1 MTPHFDCQPHSQKNR
16 YLSPNPS
23 WNETNPNSHMG
34 VPDMLKRDRFELLS
48 AYLDG
53 EASASE
59 SKQVEEWLDN
69 DPTAQCLYQRL
80 LKLRQGFEMLPAPP
94 DEQPVEETVTQ
105 VMGRLER
112 RPKRRALLWGT
123 GAIAAAAVAAL
134 STTVGT
140 TGRLFPQMA
149 TSPTPQEGAALMRIA
164 LDQPLISI
172 PKSDSNPLGMPNA
185 TGDLHQMLQ
194 NDR

>member
-1 MTPHFDCQPHSQKNR
+1 
-16 YLSPNPS
+16 
-23 WNETNPNSHMG
+23 MG

-53 EASASE
+53 EVSASE

-69 DPTAQCLYQRL
+69 DPTVQCLYQRL
-80 LKLRQGFEMLPAPP
+80 LKLRQGFEMLPTPP
-94 DEQPVEETVTQ
+94 QEQPVEDMVTQ
-105 VMGRLER
+105 VMGRLDR
-112 RPKRRALLWGT
+112 RPKRTALLWGT

-134 STTVGT
+134 STTFANSNQ
-140 TGRLFPQMA
+140 LFPQIA
-149 TSPTPQEGAALMRIA
+149 ETPTSPALMRIA
-164 LDQPLISI
+164 LDQPLINI
-172 PKSDSNPLGMPNA
+172 PKSDNNPLGMPNA

>member
-1 MTPHFDCQPHSQKNR
+1 MTPHFDCQPHSQKHG
-16 YLSPNPS
+16 YLSPVPS
-23 WNETNPNSHMG
+23 RNDTSPHSHTG

-69 DPTAQCLYQRL
+69 DPTVQCLYQRL
-80 LKLRQGFEMLPAPP
+80 LKLRQGFEMLPTPP
-94 DEQPVEETVTQ
+94 EEQPVEETVTQ

-112 RPKRRALLWGT
+112 QPKRRALLWGT

>member
-1 MTPHFDCQPHSQKNR
+1 MTPHFDCQPHSQKHG
-16 YLSPNPS
+16 YLSPVPS
-23 WNETNPNSHMG
+23 RNDTSPHSHTG

-69 DPTAQCLYQRL
+69 DPTVQCLYQRL
-80 LKLRQGFEMLPAPP
+80 LKLRQGFEMLPTPP
-94 DEQPVEETVTQ
+94 EEQPVEETVTQ

-112 RPKRRALLWGT
+112 QPKRRALLWGT

-134 STTVGT
+134 STTFANSGQ
-140 TGRLFPQMA
+140 LFPRMA
-149 TSPTPQEGAALMRIA
+149 ATPTPQEGAALMRIA

-172 PKSDSNPLGMPNA
+172 PKSDNNPLGMPNA

>member
-1 MTPHFDCQPHSQKNR
+1 MTPHFNCQPHSQKQG
-16 YLSPNPS
+16 YLSRLTS
-23 WNETNPNSHMG
+23 WNDTNPNSHMG

-69 DPTAQCLYQRL
+69 DPTVQCLYQRL
-80 LKLRQGFEMLPAPP
+80 LKLRQGFERLPTPP
-94 DEQPVEETVTQ
+94 QDQPVEDMVTQ
-105 VMGRLER
+105 VMGRLDR
-112 RPKRRALLWGT
+112 RPKRTALLWGT

-134 STTVGT
+134 STTFADSGQ
-140 TGRLFPQMA
+140 LFPKIA
-149 TSPTPQEGAALMRIA
+149 NTPAAQEGAALMRIA
-164 LDQPLISI
+164 LDQPLINI

-194 NDR
+194 KDR

>member
-1 MTPHFDCQPHSQKNR
+1 MTPHFNCQPHSQKQG
-16 YLSPNPS
+16 YLSRLTS
-23 WNETNPNSHMG
+23 WNDTNPNSHMG

-69 DPTAQCLYQRL
+69 DPTVQCLYQRL
-80 LKLRQGFEMLPAPP
+80 LKLRQGFEMLPTPP
-94 DEQPVEETVTQ
+94 QDQPVEDMVTQ
-105 VMGRLER
+105 VMGRLDR
-112 RPKRRALLWGT
+112 RPKRTALLWGT

-134 STTVGT
+134 STTFADSGQ
-140 TGRLFPQMA
+140 LFPRMA
-149 TSPTPQEGAALMRIA
+149 ATPTPQEGAALMRIA

-194 NDR
+194 KDR